1 METVLLGG
9 INDEIVQYDG
19 SGVVQPGSSRRPD
32 DVSVTDPNTGEVIM
46 PDNQNS
52 NEDMPESS
60 NNWMMY
66 LGLGVMIYVLLLKKK

>member
-19 SGVVQPGSSRRPD
+19 SGVVQPGSSKRPD

-66 LGLGVMIYVLLLKKK
+66 LGVGVMIYVLLLKKK

>member
-9 INDEIVQYDG
+9 INDEVVQYDG

-32 DVSVTDPNTGEVIM
+32 DVSVTDPNTNEVIA

-66 LGLGVMIYVLLLKKK
+66 LGAAVMVYVLLLKKK

>member
-9 INDEIVQYDG
+9 INDEVVQYDG
-19 SGVVQPGSSRRPD
+19 SGVVQPQSSKRPD
-32 DVSVTDPNTGEVIM
+32 DVSVTDPNTGDIIA

-60 NNWMMY
+60 NDWIMY
-66 LGLGVMIYVLLLKKK
+66 LGVGVMIYVLLLKKK